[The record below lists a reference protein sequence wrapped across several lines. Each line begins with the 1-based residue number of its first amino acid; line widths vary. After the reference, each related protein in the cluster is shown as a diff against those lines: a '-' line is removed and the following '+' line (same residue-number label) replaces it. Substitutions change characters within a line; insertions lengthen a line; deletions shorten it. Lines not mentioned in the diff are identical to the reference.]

1 MSDWRVTL
9 ADIRLEP
16 EDLEAVGAAF
26 ESGWLTQ
33 GPRTESFER
42 AFAAYTGTEHA
53 LAVSS
58 GTAALHIACVA
69 SGLGTGDEVI
79 CPSLTFVASAN
90 APAYA
95 GADLV
100 FADIRS
106 RLDPVLCAERVAE
119 LITPRTKAVMLVHY
133 AGYPA
138 IDPEL
143 ERLCD
148 EHGLMVIEDA
158 AHAAGTRVEGLHA
171 GAWGDFGCFSFFSN
185 KNLAIGEGGMLVTND
200 PELYERAKPLRSHG
214 MTSLT
219 WDRHRGHSYGY
230 DVIARGFNYR
240 LDEPRSALGES
251 RLRRLDADNDRRRD
265 LTALYRECLAG
276 VEAVEVPFAARP
288 LEGSSHHIFP
298 VLVHAE
304 GRDVRREAMSA
315 AGIQTSLHYPPVHT
329 FSVYAGARRGHL
341 AATEEYA
348 ARTITLPLHPL
359 MEDGDVEA
367 VVEALTA

>member
-1 MSDWRVTL
+1 MPDWRVTL

-16 EDLEAVGAAF
+16 EDLEAVRAAL

-33 GPRTESFER
+33 GPRTQSFER
-42 AFAAYTGTEHA
+42 AFAAYAGTEHA

-69 SGLGTGDEVI
+69 AGLGPGDEVI

-90 APAYA
+90 APAYT
-95 GADLV
+95 GAEVVL
-100 FADIRS
+100 ADVRS
-106 RLDPVLCAERVAE
+106 PLEPVLCAERVAE
-119 LITPRTKAVMLVHY
+119 LITPRTRAVMLVHY

-138 IDPEL
+138 IDTEL

-185 KNLAIGEGGMLVTND
+185 KNLAIGEGGMLVTSD
-200 PELYERAKPLRSHG
+200 HDLHERAKPLRSHG
-214 MTSLT
+214 MSTLT
-219 WDRHRGHSYGY
+219 WDRHRGHASGY
-230 DVIARGFNYR
+230 DVTARGFNYR

-251 RLRRLDADNDRRRD
+251 RLRRLDADNDRRRQ
-265 LTALYRECLAG
+265 LVALYREALAD
-276 VEAVEVPFAARP
+276 VEGVEVPFGGRP
-288 LEGSSHHIFP
+288 LEGSSHHILP
-298 VLVHAE
+298 VLVEAG
-304 GRDVRREAMSA
+304 GRDARRESMAG

-329 FSVYAGARRGHL
+329 FSVYAEARRGDL

-359 MEDGDVEA
+359 MEAGDVQA
-367 VVEALTA
+367 VVEALTG

>member
-1 MSDWRVTL
+1 MPDWKITL

-16 EDLEAVGAAF
+16 EDLEAVRGAL

-33 GPRTESFER
+33 GPRTESFEE
-42 AFAAYTGTEHA
+42 AFAAYTGTRHA

-58 GTAALHIACVA
+58 GTAALHIASIA
-69 SGLGTGDEVI
+69 AGLGPGDEVI

-90 APAYA
+90 APAYT
-95 GADLV
+95 GAEVV

-106 RLDPVLCAERVAE
+106 PLDPVICADRVAE
-119 LITPRTKAVMLVHY
+119 MITPRTRAVMLVHY
-133 AGYPA
+133 AGYAA
-138 IDPEL
+138 INTEL

-148 EHGLMVIEDA
+148 EHGLLVIEDA

-200 PELYERAKPLRSHG
+200 SELYERAKPLRSHG
-214 MTSLT
+214 MTTLT
-219 WDRHRGHSYGY
+219 WDRHRGHASGY
-230 DVIARGFNYR
+230 DVDTRGFNYR

-251 RLRRLDADNDRRRD
+251 RLRRLDADNDRRRE
-265 LTALYRECLAG
+265 LVALYRERLAG
-276 VEAVEVPFAARP
+276 VEGVEVPFAARP

-298 VLVHAE
+298 VLVDAR
-304 GRDVRREAMSA
+304 GRDARRESMAA
-315 AGIQTSLHYPPVHT
+315 AGIQTSMHYAPVHT
-329 FSVYAGARRGHL
+329 FSV
-341 AATEEYA
+341 YA

-359 MEDGDVEA
+359 MEDGDVDA
-367 VVEALTA
+367 VAEALSA